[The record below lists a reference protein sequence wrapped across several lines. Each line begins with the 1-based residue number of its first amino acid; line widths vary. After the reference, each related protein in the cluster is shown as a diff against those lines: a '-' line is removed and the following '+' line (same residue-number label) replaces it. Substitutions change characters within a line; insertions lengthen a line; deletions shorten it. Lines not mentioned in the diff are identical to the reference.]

1 MTNKI
6 ANTGFNAGIKRG
18 VYSGRH
24 RLEVKPTLNAPK
36 TGYGRTSKTKIDME
50 SMENAKFDENN
61 TDRRGAK
68 SKLSFRG
75 NAPVRW
81 SPQEFKDF
89 GFQEDGGAFKGGRG
103 SVKKGNKKDYAQ
115 TLGANPLKSH
125 DPHPIT
131 LNSKLKFKT

>member
-6 ANTGFNAGIKRG
+6 KSVSFEAGIKKG

-24 RLEVKPTLNAPK
+24 RLEVKPNMTALK
-36 TGYGRTSKTKIDME
+36 TSTGKESKTKIDME
-50 SMENAKFDENN
+50 SMENGKFDENN
-61 TDRRGAK
+61 QDRRGEK

-89 GFQEDGGAFKGGRG
+89 GFQEDGGAFKGGKG
-103 SVKKGNKKDYAQ
+103 TIKKGKKKDYAQ
-115 TLGANPLKSH
+115 SLGTASATQP
-125 DPHPIT
+125 DPHRLKI
-131 LNSKLKFKT
+131 NSKLKLKT